1 MTVLFHQ
8 GDQVFLELFKRKG
21 VPLSNGGFCF
31 NEFE

>member
-8 GDQVFLELFKRKG
+8 GNEVLLELFNREG
-21 VPLSNGGFCF
+21 VPIGDGGFCF